1 MRVKTLK
8 RIRYNGKTFEK
19 DDELEFLEDDEAR
32 EYIESGIFIK
42 SGSKKVVEEKSEEV
56 VQESGN
62 ITVEE
67 MLEESPIPIKVNKK
81 VREKK
86 NESQ

>member
-8 RIRYNGKTFEK
+8 RIRYNGNIFEK
-19 DDELEFLEDDEAR
+19 GDELEFLEDDEAR
-32 EYIESGIFIK
+32 EYIESGIFVK
-42 SGSKKVVEEKSEEV
+42 LESKKVVEEKSEEV
-56 VQESGN
+56 VQESSN